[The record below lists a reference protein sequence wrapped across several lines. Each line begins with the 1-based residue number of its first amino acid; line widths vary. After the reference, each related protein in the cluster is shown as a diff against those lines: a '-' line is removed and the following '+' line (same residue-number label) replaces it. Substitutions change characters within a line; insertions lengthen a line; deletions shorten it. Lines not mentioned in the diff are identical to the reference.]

1 MVGKEKE
8 ELLTLGRSFVDIK
21 YTVNEELPQA
31 SKANIISNIN
41 SNDNISNKNNDSIST
56 NNTVVKN
63 DNKKENKNDNDN
75 IIHKNNCDVEQ
86 DNKKEIVNKNTF
98 NYKGKEISGTPKPS
112 RRSITSYDLNKYN
125 MKSKTK
131 EDPYFNS
138 KKAIPKKKRYQYY
151 Y

>member
-21 YTVNEELPQA
+21 YTVNEELSKA
-31 SKANIISNIN
+31 SKTNISNIN
-41 SNDNISNKNNDSIST
+41 NNDNISNKNNDSIST

-75 IIHKNNCDVEQ
+75 IILKHNCDVEQ
-86 DNKKEIVNKNTF
+86 DNKKEIINKNTF
-98 NYKGKEISGTPKPS
+98 NYKGKEISGNPKPS

-125 MKSKTK
+125 MKSKQ
-131 EDPYFNS
+131 
-138 KKAIPKKKRYQYY
+138 KKIHLLILKNQFPKKKIHTL
-151 Y
+151 